1 MIYFGF
7 LLLSIVLTYMIRY
20 YTNKKHI
27 LDIPNSRSS
36 HAVPIPKGGGIA
48 IVIVFYLGLLFFK
61 ESIDPSLFQAL
72 LCAIPI
78 AITGLMDDIFTISAK
93 VRLLV
98 QGSFAML
105 ALYFLG
111 GVSYID
117 MKLFVL
123 EGWWVNI
130 IAFFIILWMTNLYNF
145 LDGID
150 GYAASQGIIV
160 GLGLYLFFSSPLGL
174 VIVVACLGF
183 LFFNWHKASI
193 FMGDTGSTAL
203 GFIFALFSLFDTTD
217 GNIYIWLILLSV
229 FWFDATLTLI
239 RRFMNH
245 EVLTQAHK
253 KHAYQRLTQ
262 SGWSHDHVVL
272 AATTINLLFITLLYF
287 GSNVLFVM
295 ILNILTLYTLVKL
308 IDKKKGFI

>member
-1 MIYFGF
+1 MIYFGLF
-7 LLLSIVLTYMIRY
+7 LLSIVLTYMIRC
-20 YTNKKHI
+20 YTNKKNI

-36 HAVPIPKGGGIA
+36 HTIPIPRGGGIA

-61 ESIDPSLFQAL
+61 EDIEHSLFQAL

-98 QGSFAML
+98 QGSFAIL

-111 GVSYID
+111 GVSCID

-130 IAFFIILWMTNLYNF
+130 FAFFIILWLTNLYNF

-183 LFFNWHKASI
+183 LVFNWHKASI
-193 FMGDTGSTAL
+193 FMGDTGSTTL
-203 GFIFALFSLFDTTD
+203 GFIFALFSLFDTKD

-239 RRFMNH
+239 RRFMNN

-272 AATTINLLFITLLYF
+272 AATAVNLVFLALLYF
-287 GSNVLFVM
+287 VDNVLLVL

>member
-7 LLLSIVLTYMIRY
+7 FLLSIVLTYMIRY

-36 HAVPIPKGGGIA
+36 HTIPIPRGGGIA

-61 ESIDPSLFQAL
+61 EAIDPSLFQAL

-111 GVSYID
+111 GVSYIN

-130 IAFFIILWMTNLYNF
+130 IAFFIILWLTNLYNF

-160 GLGLYLFFSSPLGL
+160 GLGLYLFFSNPLGL

-193 FMGDTGSTAL
+193 FMGDTGSTTL

-272 AATTINLLFITLLYF
+272 AATAINLLFITLLYF

>member
-36 HAVPIPKGGGIA
+36 HAVPIPRGGGIA

-61 ESIDPSLFQAL
+61 EAIDPSLFQAL